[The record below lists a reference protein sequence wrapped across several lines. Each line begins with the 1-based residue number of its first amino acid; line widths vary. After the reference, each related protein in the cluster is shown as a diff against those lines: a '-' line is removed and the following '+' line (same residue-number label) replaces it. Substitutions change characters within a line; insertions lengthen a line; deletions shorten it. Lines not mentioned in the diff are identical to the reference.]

1 MSKPIH
7 NIALPNYKVKAV
19 NGVNKKAFIAF
30 FHRHNLPFVAL
41 TIVKTVSAIW
51 EVYFLNRL
59 LYKLDS
65 SKSTSKIPMV
75 TKGKFLNP
83 FDKKCEQ
90 CPILTTHDLHGES
103 KQSNVL
109 DVKVWF
115 LGWELKRLN
124 SNIPLNAGM

>member
-7 NIALPNYKVKAV
+7 NIALPNNKVEAV
-19 NGVNKKAFIAF
+19 AGVHKKAFIAF
-30 FHRHNLPFVAL
+30 FHRQNLSPIASTTLNRVP
-41 TIVKTVSAIW
+41 VGW

-65 SKSTSKIPMV
+65 PKSTSQIPMV
-75 TKGKFLNP
+75 TKGKFKNS

-90 CPILTTHDLHGES
+90 CPLLTTHDLHGES

-109 DVKVWF
+109 NVKVWF